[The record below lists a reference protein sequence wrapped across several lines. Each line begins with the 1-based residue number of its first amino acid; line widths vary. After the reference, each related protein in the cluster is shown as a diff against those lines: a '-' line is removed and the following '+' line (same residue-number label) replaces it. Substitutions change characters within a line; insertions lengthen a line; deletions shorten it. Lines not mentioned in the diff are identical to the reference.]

1 MELQVDNIRDSMR
14 LSVSTL
20 LGLSVPASMRLSV
33 AASMRLSVAASMRL
47 SVGDTGWPEATINV
61 GAAVPR

>member
-33 AASMRLSVAASMRL
+33 AASMRLSV
-47 SVGDTGWPEATINV
+47 GDTGWPEATINV